1 MNETCR
7 TSFCNLLMI
16 ISEYRK
22 LNMDG
27 NDGNAMVNILFKN
40 QSCLYSPRSER
51 EPKQKMLKLS
61 AE

>member
-1 MNETCR
+1 
-7 TSFCNLLMI
+7 
-16 ISEYRK
+16 
-22 LNMDG
+22 MDG

-40 QSCLYSPRSER
+40 QRCLYSPRSER

>member
-1 MNETCR
+1 
-7 TSFCNLLMI
+7 
-16 ISEYRK
+16 
-22 LNMDG
+22 MDA

-51 EPKQKMLKLS
+51 EPKQKILKLS